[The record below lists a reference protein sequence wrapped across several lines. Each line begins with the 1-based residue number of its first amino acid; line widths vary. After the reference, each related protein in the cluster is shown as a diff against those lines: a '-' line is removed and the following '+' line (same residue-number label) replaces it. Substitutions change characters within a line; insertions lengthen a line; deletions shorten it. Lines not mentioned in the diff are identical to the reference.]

1 MNEVFIDLCRQMLRR
16 DDLSDDGNVDLEGK
30 LDPYGWH
37 SWKKKRR
44 ERRERD
50 GTRCVVL

>member
-1 MNEVFIDLCRQMLRR
+1 MLRR